1 MRTNVKRVRGGLVFK
16 THRLLYHSTLGSKV
30 MKKKK
35 KKVAAKRGLCCPGES
50 SHATGLGSSETESG
64 GILVDKF
71 HRPLMA

>member
-1 MRTNVKRVRGGLVFK
+1 
-16 THRLLYHSTLGSKV
+16 